1 MAMKRK
7 VAFIVALLFLFGAVG
22 CASFRDAVQRD
33 WKEGTAGAVAGAI
46 IGVAVTADNATSN
59 IAGATIGAATGYLLG
74 VGVKEGY
81 DYWFKKKE
89 KTSENYCPAY
99 PVDDVKSA
107 CSSAAYG
114 NGD

>member
-1 MAMKRK
+1 MKKK
-7 VAFIVALLFLFGAVG
+7 VAFMVALLFLLGTVG

-33 WKEGTAGAVAGAI
+33 WKEGTTGAVAGAI
-46 IGVAVTADNATSN
+46 VGVAVTADNATSN
-59 IAGATIGAATGYLLG
+59 IAGATIGAASGYLLG

-81 DYWFKKKE
+81 DYWFKKRE
-89 KTSENYCPAY
+89 KTSESYCPAY

-114 NGD
+114 SGN

>member
-1 MAMKRK
+1 MKK
-7 VAFIVALLFLFGAVG
+7 KIALVVALLFMVGTIG
-22 CASFRDAVQRD
+22 CASFRDTLQRD

-59 IAGATIGAATGYLLG
+59 IAGATIGAAGGYLLG
-74 VGVKEGY
+74 VGIKEGY
-81 DYWFKKKE
+81 DYWFKKRE

-107 CSSAAYG
+107 CGGATYWSR
-114 NGD
+114 D